1 MNISKGNTC
10 ARYGKV
16 YLTQDGHGASTT
28 KKGLRSFFAPSL
40 PPSLAFAIRLEADH
54 ASSMLASERPR
65 QAKAR
70 GIMVTVLSP
79 SPLNVISNGGG
90 NGNK

>member
-16 YLTQDGHGASTT
+16 YLTQDGHGALTT
-28 KKGLRSFFAPSL
+28 KKGLRSFFA
-40 PPSLAFAIRLEADH
+40 PSLAFAIRLEADH

-79 SPLNVISNGGG
+79 RL
-90 NGNK
+90 